1 MVISHTS
8 AVKFHGRDADVIDVT
23 SSSSTSTYYIERE
36 RKPLTRSEIR

>member
-8 AVKFHGRDADVIDVT
+8 AGKCHGCWCYRHVT
-23 SSSSTSTYYIERE
+23 SFSSTSTYYIERE